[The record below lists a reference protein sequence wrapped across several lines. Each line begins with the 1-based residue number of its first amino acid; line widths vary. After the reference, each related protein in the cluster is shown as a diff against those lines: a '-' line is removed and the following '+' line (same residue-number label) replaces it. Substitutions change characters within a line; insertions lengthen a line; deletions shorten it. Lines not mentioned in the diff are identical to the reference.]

1 MSNWLPDLSRAD
13 GPKYRAIVDAIAA
26 DLAAGRLSP
35 GTRMPTHRDLAWR
48 LKVTVGTV
56 ARAYAEAERQGLL
69 SGEVG
74 RGTFVRE
81 PGRADPALAHY
92 LNEANDPRV
101 GLINMAVNRPDGDQG
116 AWAVG
121 PHLAR
126 LARRSDLAH
135 LLAYRFEPLNV
146 HHRAAGARWLAQE
159 GAPVGPAEVAVA
171 AGSQQA
177 IMAALSVM
185 TVPGDAV
192 AVEEYTYPGIKSAVS
207 LMGRTLIPVAMDN
220 GGLIPDEVERAFQ
233 RGAKVLYTIATVQNP
248 TTSNL
253 DDGRRRAIAEAAR
266 RHDGFVIEDGVHRFL
281 NPTAPPP
288 ILVHAP
294 ERCLYLSTLSKSV
307 SPGLRTAFAAVPP
320 ALRGRFDAAIG
331 ALSLSLPAM
340 LIEIASLMIEDGSA
354 QEISARLRREVA
366 ARADMAVQILGERVR
381 PQVPAY
387 NVWLPMTA
395 PWRSADFVAE
405 ALRHGVSI
413 APTETFAVGRP
424 GVDGVRLS
432 ISCPPER
439 EELRRGL
446 DILARLLDNAPA
458 PLGVTV

>member
-1 MSNWLPDLSRAD
+1 MSTWLPDLSCAE
-13 GPKYRAIVDAIAA
+13 GPKYRAIVDTIAA
-26 DLAAGRLSP
+26 DLAAGRLPP

-48 LKVTVGTV
+48 LNVTVGTV

-74 RGTFVRE
+74 RGTFVRD
-81 PGRADPALAHY
+81 PCRADPALAQY

-126 LARRSDLAH
+126 LARRNDLAH
-135 LLAYRFEPLNV
+135 LLAYRFEPLSA
-146 HHRAAGARWLAQE
+146 HHRTAGARWLAEE
-159 GAPVGPAEVAVA
+159 GAPVAPAEVAVT

-177 IMAALSVM
+177 ILAALSVM

-207 LMGRTLIPVAMDN
+207 LMGRTLIPVAMDA

-248 TTSNL
+248 LTITL
-253 DDGRRRAIAEAAR
+253 DEDRRRAIASAAR
-266 RHDGFVIEDGVHRFL
+266 RHDAFVIEDGVHRFL
-281 NPTAPPP
+281 NPTAPAP

-307 SPGLRTAFAAVPP
+307 SPGLRTAFAAIPP
-320 ALRGRFDAAIG
+320 ALRTRFDAAIG
-331 ALSLSLPAM
+331 ALSLSLPTT

-354 QEISARLRREVA
+354 FEISARLRREVA
-366 ARADMAVQILGERVR
+366 ARAELAVQTLGERVR
-381 PQVPAY
+381 PQIPAY
-387 NVWLPMTA
+387 NVWLPLTA
-395 PWRSADFVAE
+395 PWRNASATKSP
-405 ALRHGVSI
+405 LRHGVSI
-413 APTETFAVGRP
+413 APSETFAVGRP
-424 GVDGVRLS
+424 SMDGVRLS
-432 ISCPPER
+432 ISCPPDR

-446 DILARLLDNAPA
+446 EVLARVLDNAPA
-458 PLGVTV
+458 PPGLTV